1 MKLLFENWR
10 EFLIERATYISSL
23 QQAYQVLGLE
33 PGASESEAKKA
44 YRAIARKVHPDV
56 NPSPEARE
64 TFAKASEAYEAITFK
79 GPGSFPYK
87 RGGAGGPAGGTDIAS
102 MWKNT
107 GPEGMSV
114 LASIRQIMNIVSQ
127 AIETNQSVKVAGI
140 SVPAKLIIDRNDY
153 SNLLNFMRNYQY
165 EYLRGMMGAQDFVNN
180 KILNTLKTV
189 SISPKFGS
197 GKQDLQNF
205 VDVMKRIV
213 PAEETKKEPTAA
225 DTPKP
230 KTTASQKTKSADIPP
245 EDIEMMR
252 NMGIL

>member
-1 MKLLFENWR
+1 MV
-10 EFLIERATYISSL
+10 ERATYISSL

-33 PGASESEAKKA
+33 PGSSESEVKKA
-44 YRAIARKVHPDV
+44 YRKLAMANHPDL

-64 TFAKASEAYEAITFK
+64 TFEKASEAYEAITFK

-87 RGGAGGPAGGTDIAS
+87 RGGAGAPAGGSDLNSLWKRSGPQGIAILRS
-102 MWKNT
+102 LK
-107 GPEGMSV
+107 
-114 LASIRQIMNIVSQ
+114 SIIEIVSQ
-127 AIETNQSVKVAGI
+127 AIETNQSVKVDGI
-140 SVPAKLIIDRNDY
+140 SVPAKLIIDRNDFNNI
-153 SNLLNFMRNYQY
+153 SSFMRNYQF
-165 EYLRGMMGAQDFVNN
+165 EYLRSMMGATDFINN
-180 KILNTLKTV
+180 KILNTLKSI

-205 VDVMKRIV
+205 VDVLKRVV
-213 PAEETKKEPTAA
+213 PTEETKKEPAAA

-230 KTTASQKTKSADIPP
+230 KAPATQKTKSADIPP